1 MIINAKNAKRI
12 SEKVY
17 NEKIAYKN
25 IKPEQKI
32 LKCNENK
39 AYFIPLPFKM
49 PIVQDIIISAVENG
63 ENFAKVHNEITKEV
77 EDELKKNGYKV
88 KWCKNYVKVE
98 W

>member
-1 MIINAKNAKRI
+1 MIINAEMARAK
-12 SEKVY
+12 SE
-17 NEKIAYKN
+17 EIFETKIRYKN
-25 IKPEQKI
+25 VKPEQKI

-49 PIVQDIIISAVENG
+49 PIVQDLIVNAVENG
-63 ENFAKVHNEITKEV
+63 EKFAKIENEITNEV
-77 EDELKKNGYKV
+77 EEELIKNGYKV

>member
-1 MIINAKNAKRI
+1 MFINAEQAKKI

-49 PIVQDIIISAVENG
+49 PIVENIIARAVENG
-63 ENFAKVHNEITKEV
+63 EKFAKIDNEITNEV
-77 EDELKKNGYKV
+77 EEELIKNGYKV

>member
-1 MIINAKNAKRI
+1 MFINAEMAKAKSDEI
-12 SEKVY
+12 FKT
-17 NEKIAYKN
+17 KIAYKN

-63 ENFAKVHNEITKEV
+63 ESFAKVHNEITREV
-77 EDELKKNGYKV
+77 EEELIKNGYKV
-88 KWCKNYVKVE
+88 KWCKNYVKVM

>member
-1 MIINAKNAKRI
+1 MLINAKYAKAKSEEIFKSKIENRI
-12 SEKVY
+12 M
-17 NEKIAYKN
+17 
-25 IKPEQKI
+25 PEQKI

-63 ENFAKVHNEITKEV
+63 EKFAKIHNEITREV
-77 EDELKKNGYKV
+77 EEELIKNGYKV

>member
-1 MIINAKNAKRI
+1 MIINAEMAKAKSQEIWESKIENRI
-12 SEKVY
+12 MPK
-17 NEKIAYKN
+17 
-25 IKPEQKI
+25 QKI

-49 PIVQDIIISAVENG
+49 PIVQDLIVNAVENG
-63 ENFAKVHNEITKEV
+63 EKFAKIENEITNEV
-77 EDELKKNGYKV
+77 EEELIRNGYKV